1 MLMMLSFL
9 IAQVQQL
16 SCSTYQKA
24 REKAGP
30 LYALFERVRSFI
42 QIFEMVGGAIHK

>member
-1 MLMMLSFL
+1 M
-9 IAQVQQL
+9 VQL
-16 SCSTYQKA
+16 KMTVSVMHQKA

-42 QIFEMVGGAIHK
+42 QMFEMVGGAIHK

>member
-1 MLMMLSFL
+1 MAINCLFYNFKESDN
-9 IAQVQQL
+9 
-16 SCSTYQKA
+16 YGDRERKA

-42 QIFEMVGGAIHK
+42 QMFEMVGGAIHK